1 MPRITIH
8 ILILLLLALQPLA
21 ALAQG
26 KDEGSRAMEAD
37 TVKQEAV
44 RDSLEIS
51 MLVCAPGTQVYE
63 LYGHSALRLHNLT
76 TGADVV
82 LNYGVFDFHTPH
94 FAWRFMMGLTDYTVG
109 AVHYRDFITAYSAE
123 GRIVGEQVLNL
134 TQEEAYR
141 LTMLAESDWQTPGWA
156 YRYNFLYD
164 NCTTRLI
171 RMVEQAVAG
180 KVVWPTEGAG
190 QRSFRDI
197 IHEYAAPASPWYSFG
212 QDLILGAEMDQPC
225 SVEQQLFSPVYAM
238 HYMSGAKIAAADGS
252 VRPLVRQ
259 ERDCTIGPLPQAK
272 QAFPISPL
280 MAAVGLLCLCLLT
293 SLSEWRWQRTFH
305 LLDDLLL
312 LLLGGLGVV
321 VALLFFLSEHPAV
334 GSNWLVLLLHPLWLI
349 YLPWKVVR
357 DVRHRPNHY
366 GIIMGTA
373 VALAAVAF
381 VCSPQVIPLEV
392 YLLLGALGVR
402 SFSFSRFAPLVS
414 VGRCAP

>member
-1 MPRITIH
+1 
-8 ILILLLLALQPLA
+8 
-21 ALAQG
+21 
-26 KDEGSRAMEAD
+26 MEAD
-37 TVKQEAV
+37 TVRQEAV

-51 MLVCAPGTQVYE
+51 MLVCAPGTQIYE

-109 AVHYRDFITAYSAE
+109 AVHYRDFMSAYSAE

-141 LTMLAESDWQTPGWA
+141 LTMLTESDWQTPGWA

-180 KVVWPTEGAG
+180 KVVWPKEGAG

-259 ERDCTIGPLPQAK
+259 ERDCTIGPLPQA
-272 QAFPISPL
+272 
-280 MAAVGLLCLCLLT
+280 
-293 SLSEWRWQRTFH
+293 
-305 LLDDLLL
+305 
-312 LLLGGLGVV
+312 
-321 VALLFFLSEHPAV
+321 
-334 GSNWLVLLLHPLWLI
+334 
-349 YLPWKVVR
+349 
-357 DVRHRPNHY
+357 
-366 GIIMGTA
+366 
-373 VALAAVAF
+373 
-381 VCSPQVIPLEV
+381 
-392 YLLLGALGVR
+392 
-402 SFSFSRFAPLVS
+402 
-414 VGRCAP
+414 

>member
-1 MPRITIH
+1 
-8 ILILLLLALQPLA
+8 
-21 ALAQG
+21 
-26 KDEGSRAMEAD
+26 MEAD
-37 TVKQEAV
+37 TVRQEAV

-141 LTMLAESDWQTPGWA
+141 LTMLAESDWHTPGWP
-156 YRYNFLYD
+156 YRYTSRYD

-180 KVVWPTEGAG
+180 KVVGPTEGAG

-197 IHEYAAPASPWYSFG
+197 IHEYATPASPWYSFG

-293 SLSEWRWQRTFH
+293 SLSEWRRQRTFH

-334 GSNWLVLLLHPLWLI
+334 GSNWLILLLHPLWLI

-357 DVRHRPNHY
+357 DVRHRPKHY

-392 YLLLGALGVR
+392 YLLLGALALR
-402 SFSFSRFAPLVS
+402 SLRDLSFSRFAPLVS

>member
-1 MPRITIH
+1 MPRFKTC
-8 ILILLLLALQPLA
+8 ILALLLLALLPLA
-21 ALAQG
+21 ALAQDMQG
-26 KDEGSRAMEAD
+26 ESMDRETEVGAQD
-37 TVKQEAV
+37 AV

-51 MLVCAPGTQVYE
+51 MLVCAPGKQIYE

-76 TGADVV
+76 SGADVV

-109 AVHYRDFITAYSAE
+109 AVDSHIFMAGYAME
-123 GRIVGEQVLNL
+123 GRTVGEQVLNL
-134 TQEEAYR
+134 TQDEAYR
-141 LTMLAESDWQTPGWA
+141 LAVLAENDWLTPGWA

-180 KVVWPTEGAG
+180 KIVWPTEGEG

-197 IHEYAAPASPWYSFG
+197 IHEYAAPASPWYTLG
-212 QDLILGAEMDQPC
+212 QDLILGAEMDVPR

-259 ERDCTIGPLPQAK
+259 ERNCTIGPLPQAE
-272 QAFPISPL
+272 QAFPVLPL
-280 MAAVGLLCLCLLT
+280 MAAVGLLCLCLLA
-293 SLSEWRWQRTFH
+293 SLAEWRWQRTFH
-305 LLDDLLL
+305 ILDDVLLV
-312 LLLGGLGVV
+312 LLGGLGVV

-334 GSNWLVLLLHPLWLI
+334 GSNWLILLLHPLWLL

-357 DVRHRPNHY
+357 DVRHRPSHY
-366 GIIMGTA
+366 GVVMA
-373 VALAAVAF
+373 AAVVLALVAF
-381 VCSPQVIPLEV
+381 ICSPQAIPLEV
-392 YLLLGALGVR
+392 YLLLAALALR
-402 SFSFSRFAPLVS
+402 SLCDLSFN
-414 VGRCAP
+414 GRCAP

>member
-1 MPRITIH
+1 
-8 ILILLLLALQPLA
+8 
-21 ALAQG
+21 
-26 KDEGSRAMEAD
+26 
-37 TVKQEAV
+37 
-44 RDSLEIS
+44 
-51 MLVCAPGTQVYE
+51 
-63 LYGHSALRLHNLT
+63 
-76 TGADVV
+76 
-82 LNYGVFDFHTPH
+82 
-94 FAWRFMMGLTDYTVG
+94 
-109 AVHYRDFITAYSAE
+109 
-123 GRIVGEQVLNL
+123 
-134 TQEEAYR
+134 
-141 LTMLAESDWQTPGWA
+141 
-156 YRYNFLYD
+156 
-164 NCTTRLI
+164 
-171 RMVEQAVAG
+171 MVEQAVAG
-180 KVVWPTEGAG
+180 KVVWPTVGAG

-259 ERDCTIGPLPQAK
+259 ERDCTISPLPQAK

-334 GSNWLVLLLHPLWLI
+334 GSNWLILLLHPLWLI

-357 DVRHRPNHY
+357 DVRHRTSHF

-381 VCSPQVIPLEV
+381 VCSPQVIHLEV
-392 YLLLGALGVR
+392 YLLLGALALR
-402 SFSFSRFAPLVS
+402 SLRDLSFSRCAPLVS

>member
-1 MPRITIH
+1 MSRIKTY
-8 ILILLLLALQPLA
+8 LLTLLLLGLFPLM
-21 ALAQG
+21 ALAQE
-26 KDEGSRAMEAD
+26 KQEGEADMEAD
-37 TVKQEAV
+37 TVKKEAV

-51 MLVCAPGTQVYE
+51 MLVCAPGERIYE
-63 LYGHSALRLHNLT
+63 LYGHSALRLHNLSS
-76 TGADVV
+76 GADVV

-109 AVHYRDFITAYSAE
+109 VISYREFLAGYAIE

-134 TQEEAYR
+134 TQQEAYQ
-141 LTMLAESDWQTPGWA
+141 LAVLAEKDWLTPGWA

-180 KVVWPTEGAG
+180 KVVWPKEGAG

-259 ERDCTIGPLPQAK
+259 ERDCTIGPLPQTK

-334 GSNWLVLLLHPLWLI
+334 GSNWLILLLHPLWLI

-357 DVRHRPNHY
+357 DVRQRPSHY

-392 YLLLGALGVR
+392 YLLLGALALR
-402 SFSFSRFAPLVS
+402 SLRDLSFSR
-414 VGRCAP
+414 CAP